1 MIYAQ
6 LTFRQ
11 YLDIFNLI
19 DSDLYLNFQP
29 YSRSEENQIGMVHP
43 KLHKNRRRAGL
54 RQRRFKRLLQILIS
68 KRGALLGCFIL
79 GVLANSHPAGAQ
91 ALELKKERFLE
102 NNTRLPWV
110 LEADAL
116 AYDQQLDQYVARGNV
131 QIFKADKKLT
141 ADYVR
146 YNHKTRHAF
155 ARGNVVLTVG
165 QDILTGSQLDVDLEN
180 QVGWIKNA
188 YLFLKENNFHITGD
202 KIEKTGDKTYRID
215 SATFTTCDGP
225 APSWKISGKDVKI
238 KADGSG
244 TAKHTVLW
252 AKKMPV
258 LYSPYF
264 YYPARKDRQTG
275 FLMPEFG
282 ESGRQGYLYNQPFFW
297 AISESADAT
306 FYANYMSNRG
316 IKPGAEF
323 RYILNERSQGAL
335 MLDGFKDQK
344 TDEGGESSDL
354 YGYDDAGEQVLRT
367 NDNRFWFRMSHHQ
380 PIPLGFFAKLD
391 LDIVSDQDYLRDFQD
406 GHTGYEDSD
415 EYFRKVFHR
424 QLDDYND
431 PVRTNRLNLNRL
443 WPKFSFNFE
452 PRWNDD
458 TRRDINTSE
467 TLQRL
472 PYMSLNGEKQKILTS
487 PFYFDL
493 ASQYDYFWRDSG
505 TRGQRLDVH
514 PRFYMPFGIKKYAT
528 VEPSIGLRETSYF
541 LDKDNFEDQPDTE
554 QWSHR
559 ELFDTHLTLFS
570 EIERVFDLNGRL
582 FERIKH
588 RIRPQIT
595 HEYIPD
601 SKQGD
606 LPRFDT
612 IDQIDKT
619 NKITYALINTLTSK
633 SKTIDA
639 KKAEMHLSGKKD
651 GEPQSGVDYVYD
663 DFFRLEVANG
673 YDFERSRRPFFPVAA
688 RLDFVPGKYIRTH
701 ADAQYSVYENEFLS
715 HNIQAT
721 LWDNRGDTLHVN
733 YRYEKSTEET
743 QTEEN
748 IQSIFGEI
756 KVQLTD
762 SLSVSGENE
771 YNFETDQ
778 RIRTAGGFTYTAQC
792 WSFDFRYRD
801 EPDDWK
807 VSFKIALT
815 GLGEIEY

>member
-1 MIYAQ
+1 
-6 LTFRQ
+6 
-11 YLDIFNLI
+11 
-19 DSDLYLNFQP
+19 
-29 YSRSEENQIGMVHP
+29 
-43 KLHKNRRRAGL
+43 L

-68 KRGALLGCFIL
+68 KRGIRTAFLGCFIL
-79 GVLANSHPAGAQ
+79 GALANSHPAGAQ
-91 ALELKKERFLE
+91 ALELKKESFLKD
-102 NNTRLPWV
+102 NTRLPWV
-110 LEADAL
+110 LEADEL

-141 ADYVR
+141 ADYLR
-146 YNHKTRHAF
+146 YNHETRHAF
-155 ARGNVVLTVG
+155 ARGHVVLTVG
-165 QDILTGSQLDVDLEN
+165 QDILTGSQLDIDLEN

-188 YLFLKENNFHITGD
+188 YLFLKENNFHIIGD

-244 TAKHTVLW
+244 SAEHTVLW
-252 AKKMPV
+252 ARKMPV

-282 ESGRQGYLYNQPFFW
+282 ESGSKGYLYNQPFFW

-323 RYILNERSQGAL
+323 RYILNERSQGTL

-344 TDEGGESSDL
+344 TDEGGESSNR
-354 YGYDDAGEQVLRT
+354 YGYKDDGEQVLRT

-380 PIPLGFFAKLD
+380 EAPLGFFAKLD
-391 LDIVSDQDYLRDFQD
+391 LDIASDQDYLRDFQD

-415 EYFRKVFHR
+415 DYFRKVFHR

-472 PYMSLNGEKQKILTS
+472 PYMSFDGEKQKILAS
-487 PFYFDL
+487 PLYFDL

-514 PRFYMPFGIKKYAT
+514 PRFYLPFGIKKYAT
-528 VEPSIGLRETSYF
+528 VEPSIGLRGTGYR
-541 LDKDNFEDQPDTE
+541 LDKRNFEDQPDTD
-554 QWSHR
+554 QWLHR
-559 ELFDTHLTLFS
+559 ELFDTRLELFT
-570 EIERVFDLNGRL
+570 EVERVFNWEGRL
-582 FERIKH
+582 FESIKH
-588 RIRPQIT
+588 RIRPQIV
-595 HEYIPD
+595 HEFIPD

-606 LPRFDT
+606 LPRFDR
-612 IDQIDKT
+612 IDRIDET

-633 SKTIDA
+633 SRTLKA
-639 KKAEMHLSGKKD
+639 KKAEMQLPGKSD
-651 GEPQSGVDYVYD
+651 EEPQTAVDYVYN
-663 DFFRLEVANG
+663 DFFRMEVANG
-673 YDFERSRRPFFPVAA
+673 YDFERSRRPFLPIAA
-688 RLDFVPGKYIRTH
+688 RLDFVPAKYISTH

-715 HNIQAT
+715 HNIQGT
-721 LWDNRGDTLHVN
+721 LWDNRGDELNVT

-743 QTEEN
+743 QTEED
-748 IQSIFGEI
+748 IQSISGKI
-756 KVQLTD
+756 KLQLTD
-762 SLSVSGENE
+762 YLSVSGENA

-792 WSFDFRYRD
+792 WAFDFRYTD